1 MDEDS
6 AEFWVEVASCGIF
19 LLCPERIVWIFAFDS
34 SLDSSFNNCDI
45 YFTDFTDFTDFT
57 EFTEFHFRL
66 ASISS
71 LQ

>member
-6 AEFWVEVASCGIF
+6 AEFWVEVASRGIF
-19 LLCPERIVWIFAFDS
+19 LLCPERIIWIIAFDS
-34 SLDSSFNNCDI
+34 SFDNCDI

-57 EFTEFHFRL
+57 EFTELHFRL